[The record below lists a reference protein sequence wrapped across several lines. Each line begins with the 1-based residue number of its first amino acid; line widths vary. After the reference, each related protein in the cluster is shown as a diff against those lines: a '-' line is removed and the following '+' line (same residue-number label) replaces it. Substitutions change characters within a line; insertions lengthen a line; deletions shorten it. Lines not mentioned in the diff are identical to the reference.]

1 MKQLV
6 CRRIPLVFM
15 SVVLI
20 IAVTSLIGGCEH
32 PGTASSEQ
40 SQDKPL
46 LVGFSLA
53 TLKEDR
59 WLRDRDIFLSKAKQA
74 GIDVIVSNANNDSD
88 LQFLQVRDMVAQH
101 IDILII
107 IPHDREKAAD
117 CVALAKKAGIPV
129 ISYDRLVNNADVDVY
144 VSFDNVKVGRLQG
157 EGIVKAVPTGG
168 YIILNG
174 SPNDNNSPMFR
185 EGYMG
190 VLQPLIDSGEIEVKA
205 ETWVDNWRR
214 ETAYEFVSQALKEN
228 PGEVDA
234 ILAGNDSLAWG
245 SIDALAEARLA
256 EKIKVVGHD
265 ADLAA
270 CQRIVVGTQM
280 LTIYKPIRNLVE
292 AAVDLCKRIAA
303 GEDPQA
309 TSTIFDGTYEVPYV
323 MIDVVAVTK
332 ENMDDTVI
340 RDGFYLKEDVYRSA
354 KTDE

>member
-40 SQDKPL
+40 SQDNPL

-88 LQFLQVRDMVAQH
+88 LQFSQVRDMVAQH

>member
-1 MKQLV
+1 MKQFV
-6 CRRIPLVFM
+6 CRRIPMVVFII
-15 SVVLI
+15 VFLFIPLI
-20 IAVTSLIGGCEH
+20 SGCEN
-32 PGTASSEQ
+32 PSTASSEQ
-40 SQDKPL
+40 PQDKPL

-74 GIDVIVSNANNDSD
+74 GIDVIVSNANNDSE
-88 LQFLQVRDMVAQH
+88 LQFSQVRDMVAQD
-101 IDILII
+101 IDILVI

-117 CVALAKKAGIPV
+117 CVAIAKKAGIPV

-157 EGIVKAVPTGG
+157 EGITKAVPTGG

-185 EGYMG
+185 EGYMS
-190 VLQPLIDSGEIEVKA
+190 VLQPLIDSGQIEVKA

-214 ETAYEFVSQALKEN
+214 ETAYEFVSQALEDN
-228 PGEVDA
+228 PGELNA
-234 ILAGNDSLAWG
+234 FLAVNDSLAWG

-256 EKIKVVGHD
+256 ETVKVVGHD

-292 AAVDLCKRIAA
+292 AAVELCVLIAA
-303 GEDPQA
+303 GEKPKA
-309 TSTIFDGTYEVPYV
+309 ENTIFDGTYEVPYV

-340 RDGFYLKEDVYRSA
+340 KDGFYLKEDVYRIA
-354 KTDE
+354 KSDE